1 MSLWVKVGN
10 VMDDQV
16 VWQGYGADGEVR
28 VGVRSGRI
36 RVEWEREGL
45 ETPDGSVSG
54 KVFICFNIVAG
65 WSFIVAKFKRGP
77 LTTEVEV
84 HIVQES

>member
-1 MSLWVKVGN
+1 MRLPPARQN
-10 VMDDQV
+10 VR
-16 VWQGYGADGEVR
+16 ESS
-28 VGVRSGRI
+28 VRSGRI

-65 WSFIVAKFKRGP
+65 WSFIVAKFKRGA
-77 LTTEVEV
+77 
-84 HIVQES
+84 IDDRS

>member
-1 MSLWVKVGN
+1 MSLWVKVVK

-54 KVFICFNIVAG
+54 KFFNLFMTI
-65 WSFIVAKFKRGP
+65 
-77 LTTEVEV
+77 
-84 HIVQES
+84 